1 MLEMRV
7 FLSLL
12 MPALLSVAMAA
23 PDPNPARFANEINAF
38 DAADA
43 KSPPEKG
50 GIVFTGSSSIRML
63 KLAKVFPDL
72 KALNRGFGGSHISEV
87 NHYLDRCVLRY
98 EPSTVVF
105 YCGGNDLWDKKSPEQ
120 VEEDFTELRTRL
132 FAKVPEARLI
142 VMAIRPS
149 PARVSI
155 REVEAAMNLR
165 FKKAAEADKRI
176 IYVAGS
182 WERFLEDAGKPEPK
196 LFIKD
201 GLHMSDAGYAIWKEL
216 LTPLLEKRPVSR

>member
-1 MLEMRV
+1 MR
-7 FLSLL
+7 FLLVLL
-12 MPALLSVAMAA
+12 LPAILSIAGAA
-23 PDPNPARFANEINAF
+23 PDPDPARFAKEIAAF

-43 KSPPEKG
+43 KSPPGKG

-63 KLAKVFPDL
+63 SLPKVFPGL
-72 KALNRGFGGSHISEV
+72 TALNRGFGGSHISEV

-105 YCGGNDLWDKKSPEQ
+105 YCGGNDVWDKKPVEQ
-120 VEEDFTELRTRL
+120 VEEDFTEFRTRL
-132 FAKVPEARLI
+132 FAKVPTARLI

-149 PARVSI
+149 PARASI

-165 FKKAAEADKRI
+165 FKKAAGADPRI
-176 IYVAGS
+176 TYVTGS
-182 WERFLEDAGKPEPK
+182 CDRFLDAAGKPLPE
-196 LFIKD
+196 LFIAD

-216 LTPLLEKRPVSR
+216 LTPLLQAPVAAP

>member
-1 MLEMRV
+1 MR
-7 FLSLL
+7 FLV
-12 MPALLSVAMAA
+12 ALLWSMMLSAAIAA
-23 PDPNPARFANEINAF
+23 PDPDPARFENEIRAF
-38 DAADA
+38 DEADA

-63 KLAKVFPDL
+63 KLPQVFPGL
-72 KALNRGFGGSHISEV
+72 KALNRGFGGSHISEL
-87 NHYLDRCVLRY
+87 NHYLDRCLLRH

-120 VEEDFTELRTRL
+120 VEEDFTEFRTRL
-132 FAKVPEARLI
+132 FAKVPKARLI

-149 PARVSI
+149 PARESI
-155 REVEAAMNLR
+155 RGVEAEMNAR
-165 FKKAAEADKRI
+165 FRKAAEADKRI
-176 IYVAGS
+176 TYVAGS
-182 WERFLEDAGKPEPK
+182 WDRFLEDAGRPEPE

-216 LTPLLEKRPVSR
+216 LTPLLKIPVAAP

>member
-1 MLEMRV
+1 MR
-7 FLSLL
+7 FILTLL
-12 MPALLSVAMAA
+12 LPAFLSVAVAVAA
-23 PDPNPARFANEINAF
+23 PDPDPARFANEIKAF
-38 DAADA
+38 DEADA

-63 KLAKVFPDL
+63 SLPKVFPGL

-87 NHYLDRCVLRY
+87 NHYLERCVLRY

-105 YCGGNDLWDKKSPEQ
+105 YCGSNDVWDKKTPEQ
-120 VEEDFTELRTRL
+120 VEEDFTEFRTRL
-132 FAKVPEARLI
+132 FAKVPEAKLI

-165 FKKAAEADKRI
+165 FKKAAAADQRI
-176 IYVAGS
+176 TYVAGS
-182 WERFLEDAGKPEPK
+182 WDRFLEDAGKPQPK
-196 LFIKD
+196 LFIVD

-216 LTPLLEKRPVSR
+216 LTPLLKVPVAAP

>member
-1 MLEMRV
+1 MRFV
-7 FLSLL
+7 PTLLLFPVLLSL
-12 MPALLSVAMAA
+12 ANAA
-23 PDPNPARFANEINAF
+23 PDPDPARFANEIKVF

-63 KLAKVFPDL
+63 SLPKVFPGL

-105 YCGGNDLWDKKSPEQ
+105 YCGGNDVWDKKSPDQ
-120 VEEDFTELRTRL
+120 VEEDFTEFRTRL

-155 REVEAAMNLR
+155 RQVEAAMNLR
-165 FKKAAEADKRI
+165 FQKVAEADKRI
-176 IYVAGS
+176 TYVAGS
-182 WERFLEDAGKPEPK
+182 WDRFLEDAGKPEPM

-216 LTPLLEKRPVSR
+216 LTPLLEKPAAAP

>member
-1 MLEMRV
+1 MRF
-7 FLSLL
+7 FLTLL
-12 MPALLSVAMAA
+12 MPALLSAAMAA

-38 DAADA
+38 DSADA
-43 KSPPEKG
+43 KSVPEKG

-120 VEEDFTELRTRL
+120 VEEDFTEFRTRL

-165 FKKAAEADKRI
+165 FKGAAEADKRI

-216 LTPLLEKRPVSR
+216 LTPLLEKRVESP

>member
-1 MLEMRV
+1 MRF
-7 FLSLL
+7 FLNLL

-120 VEEDFTELRTRL
+120 VEEDFTEFRTRL

-216 LTPLLEKRPVSR
+216 LTPLLGKRPVSR

>member
-1 MLEMRV
+1 MKMRML
-7 FLSLL
+7 LNLL
-12 MPALLSVAMAA
+12 LLALLSVAKAA
-23 PDPNPARFANEINAF
+23 PDPDPARFVKEIDAF
-38 DAADA
+38 EAADA
-43 KSPPEKG
+43 RNPPEKG

-63 KLAKVFPDL
+63 SLPKVFPGL

-105 YCGGNDLWDKKSPEQ
+105 YCGGNDVWDKKSPDQ
-120 VEEDFTELRTRL
+120 VEEDFTEFRTRL

-165 FKKAAEADKRI
+165 FRKAAEADKRI
-176 IYVAGS
+176 TYVAGS
-182 WERFLEDAGKPEPK
+182 WDRFLEDAGKPEPE

-216 LTPLLEKRPVSR
+216 LTPLLEKPAAAP

>member
-1 MLEMRV
+1 MLQMRF

-12 MPALLSVAMAA
+12 MPALLSVAIAA
-23 PDPNPARFANEINAF
+23 PDRNPARFANEIKAF

-63 KLAKVFPDL
+63 KLAEVFPGL

-105 YCGGNDLWDKKSPEQ
+105 YCGGNDLWDKKTPAQ
-120 VEEDFTELRTRL
+120 VEEDFTEFRTRL
-132 FAKVPEARLI
+132 FEKVPAARLI

-165 FKKAAEADKRI
+165 FQKAAEADKRI
-176 IYVAGS
+176 TYVAGS
-182 WERFLEDAGKPEPK
+182 WERFLEDAGKPEPE

-216 LTPLLEKRPVSR
+216 LTPLLEKPAAAP

>member
-1 MLEMRV
+1 L
-7 FLSLL
+7 LSL
-12 MPALLSVAMAA
+12 AHAA
-23 PDPNPARFANEINAF
+23 PDPDPARFANEIKVF
-38 DAADA
+38 DEADA

-63 KLAKVFPDL
+63 SLPKVFPGL
-72 KALNRGFGGSHISEV
+72 KALNRGFGGSHTSEV
-87 NHYLDRCVLRY
+87 NHYLDRVVLRY

-105 YCGGNDLWDKKSPEQ
+105 YCGGNDLWDKKTPEQ

-132 FAKVPEARLI
+132 FAKLPEARLI

-165 FKKAAEADKRI
+165 FKKAAEADPRI
-176 IYVAGS
+176 TFVAGS
-182 WERFLEDAGKPEPK
+182 WDRFLEDAGKPQPT

-201 GLHMSDAGYAIWKEL
+201 GLHMSDAGYALWKEL
-216 LTPLLEKRPVSR
+216 LTPLLEKPAKAP